1 MGRLRGKAPSA
12 LFLFFDMNK
21 PSPRF
26 LRFLLAVLL
35 LAGAVFLLTHGAHA
49 QEPGEGGAPASAA
62 AAAPLERSV
71 LQTILASGGLGIAIW
86 CAILG
91 ASVTMVTFVIQ
102 NLMTLRNERL
112 APKPLVAS
120 LTQVIQAGNYQ
131 EAWEICNANRN
142 YLANTLK
149 AGLERVGRG
158 KDMFDDALAEHGL
171 REAQLLRTRN
181 SYLSVIGVV
190 SPMIG
195 LLGTVIGMMKAF
207 TVLGGTGI
215 SDPRALASSIGEVL
229 LATASGL
236 FIAIPAFVFY
246 YIFRNRVQAVIVYAE
261 DKINGLVEDVPF
273 EELQGVRIGENFS
286 AGDGVLAAGNS
297 SRRVSMSLTT
307 NCPVCNASI
316 NAGQSPCP
324 NCGAKLEWNN

>member
-1 MGRLRGKAPSA
+1 MNISSRRPPRLLIILLVTAGAA
-12 LFLFFDMNK
+12 
-21 PSPRF
+21 
-26 LRFLLAVLL
+26 FLLAHGVSAQDGLD
-35 LAGAVFLLTHGAHA
+35 GA
-49 QEPGEGGAPASAA
+49 APA
-62 AAAPLERSV
+62 AAAPVQERSIV
-71 LQTILASGGLGIAIW
+71 QTILNSGPLGIAIW

-102 NLMTLRNERL
+102 NIMTLRQERL
-112 APKPLVAS
+112 APRPLVAS
-120 LTQVIQAGNYQ
+120 LSQVIGAGNYQ

-158 KDMFDDALAEHGL
+158 KDMFDDALSEHGL

-207 TVLGGTGI
+207 TVLGSSGI
-215 SDPRALASSIGEVL
+215 SDPRSLAASIGEVL

-261 DKINGLVEDVPF
+261 DKLNGLVEDVPF

-286 AGDGVLAAGNS
+286 AGAGAFEADS
-297 SRRVSMSLTT
+297 ESRRVSMSLTT

-316 NAGQSPCP
+316 SAGQSPCP
-324 NCGAKLEWNN
+324 NCGAKLDWNQ